1 MGLHYNFMI
10 PIRWNNHPHSVLLL
24 SPHQR
29 VRNNI
34 LLKPITKHYNRI
46 QQILHIPWNT
56 FLSVNYQQ
64 LSLIHLKHTDMKL
77 FLRILTTS
85 FSIAFTVALFL
96 SILIIAEMKSWT
108 FLWLYVPLFLVVYEM
123 EKINLK
129 KKKHT
134 SSFKYRKYTSLY
146 D

>member
-1 MGLHYNFMI
+1 
-10 PIRWNNHPHSVLLL
+10 
-24 SPHQR
+24 
-29 VRNNI
+29 
-34 LLKPITKHYNRI
+34 
-46 QQILHIPWNT
+46 
-56 FLSVNYQQ
+56 
-64 LSLIHLKHTDMKL
+64 MKL
-77 FLRILTTS
+77 FLRIVTTS

-146 D
+146 DQYKWQGQPIMAILEMFGYCKNIFYRKLALSQTDDYFYASPIHTSEQPSGQFPRITLQFYNTFFYYK

>member
-1 MGLHYNFMI
+1 MF
-10 PIRWNNHPHSVLLL
+10 PIRWINHPHSVLIIHHTKGYGII
-24 SPHQR
+24 SFKNPSQH
-29 VRNNI
+29 
-34 LLKPITKHYNRI
+34 ITNGSHRSSISLEIRFY
-46 QQILHIPWNT
+46 PWMT
-56 FLSVNYQQ
+56 QQ

>member
-1 MGLHYNFMI
+1 M
-10 PIRWNNHPHSVLLL
+10 
-24 SPHQR
+24 
-29 VRNNI
+29 
-34 LLKPITKHYNRI
+34 TK
-46 QQILHIPWNT
+46 L
-56 FLSVNYQQ
+56 

-96 SILIIAEMKSWT
+96 SILVIAEMKSWT

-129 KKKHT
+129 KKKNT

>member
-1 MGLHYNFMI
+1 M
-10 PIRWNNHPHSVLLL
+10 
-24 SPHQR
+24 
-29 VRNNI
+29 
-34 LLKPITKHYNRI
+34 TK
-46 QQILHIPWNT
+46 L
-56 FLSVNYQQ
+56 

-96 SILIIAEMKSWT
+96 SILVIAEMKSWT
-108 FLWLYVPLFLVVYEM
+108 FLWLYVSLFLVVYEM

-129 KKKHT
+129 KKKNT